1 MYQTI
6 ANEIINRKKVKL
18 SVVLN
23 GKNKGK
29 QIAFNDR
36 NEICLADDGLPEKL
50 ANEIWKQIGTGTM
63 RMLDEIDLNQ
73 LDIQALERLRSQ
85 KAVEE
90 GLVTEVFTEVFTAEP
105 ELVIFG
111 GGHVAVPVCHMAA
124 MTGFRV
130 TIVEDRPDMITRER
144 FPDAA
149 NIVCQSFED
158 LSPILEKQG
167 DNSFYV
173 IVTRGHKY
181 DQICLE
187 QVLRH
192 EYTYLGV
199 IGSRRK
205 VAHCQELLR
214 EHGFRNAEIASV
226 HMPIG
231 LNIGAQSP
239 EEIAVSILAEMIQEK
254 NRRHADCSPL
264 SIWEWIAS
272 HPGERAVM
280 ATIIEKNGSA
290 PRGVGSRMLCLKDGK
305 TIGTIGG
312 GALEYAVMQTASKI
326 AEDEMKTCWF
336 NLSNDASAQL
346 GMVCGGSVRV
356 LMQEIVL

>member
-1 MYQTI
+1 M
-6 ANEIINRKKVKL
+6 KL

-23 GKNKGK
+23 GQNKGK
-29 QIAFNDR
+29 QIVFNER
-36 NEICLADDGLPEKL
+36 NEVCLADDGMPEKL
-50 ANEIWKQIGTGTM
+50 ANEIWKQSGTGTI
-63 RMLDEIDLNQ
+63 RVLDGLDLNQ
-73 LDIQALERLRSQ
+73 LDIQTLENLMSP
-85 KAVEE
+85 AAAED
-90 GLVTEVFTEVFTAEP
+90 GPVTEVFTEVFTAEP

-111 GGHVAVPVCHMAA
+111 GGHVAIPVCQMAA
-124 MTGFRV
+124 MTGFHV
-130 TIVEDRPDMITRER
+130 TIVEDRPDMITKER

-149 NIVCQSFED
+149 NIICQSFED

-181 DQICLE
+181 DQVCLE
-187 QVLRH
+187 QILRH

-205 VAHCQELLR
+205 VAHCRELLR
-214 EHGFRNAEIASV
+214 EHGFRNAEIASI

-254 NRRHADCSPL
+254 NRRQADCSPL
-264 SIWEWIAS
+264 SIWEWIAE

-280 ATIIEKNGSA
+280 TTVIEKSGSA
-290 PRGVGSRMLCLKDGK
+290 PRGVGSRMLCLKNGT

-312 GALEYAVMQTASKI
+312 GALEYAVIQAAAKMK
-326 AEDEMKTCWF
+326 EDEIRIRWF
-336 NLSNDASAQL
+336 NLSNEAGAQL

-356 LMQEIVL
+356 LMQEVVL